1 MGKLR
6 SGLIYGGIFIL
17 FQAILFFMVN
27 SGKKQD
33 VDFYIQQHLV
43 SQEKEFR
50 FVLSSFARQ
59 AEFVVNEVFGVEE
72 VVSLFAE
79 ASNNPNRRDE
89 LRGLLYKRLLPAYQR
104 LLSLGF
110 KQVHFHFSDGIS
122 FLRLHLPEN
131 FGDQLF
137 PVRESVRLANVEER
151 YVEGFE
157 IGQNY
162 QGFRYVFPLT
172 QGGVH
177 LGTVETSVP
186 FYSIENVLQEVI
198 NLEYYLLLRKDALH
212 KKIKTVS
219 SDHAMHSLLLE
230 DYLHEQDDLILN
242 KRDHEGHLDFSELV
256 RINGLLSGSIDEKI
270 TQQQSFAVPVKL
282 SGKDY
287 LVTFMI
293 LNDISGAEV
302 GYLISYGRD
311 TVIQTIRQKG
321 NMIHFVLGI
330 ILCLSFGLHFMANKR
345 KTELIHFQ
353 QQLMETIPSPVWFK
367 TPEGKLS
374 GCNTAFSEMV
384 GLERDEIGQG
394 KESAILREQSV
405 VEQQMD
411 EEVLEKKE
419 LVKQVVTFDFADG
432 SPHTLIVHKAPLLD
446 AKDRVLFLVGSA
458 FDITERKEGEDLL
471 FESHMKLDQVFN
483 TAANGMRIVDV
494 NHVVLRVN
502 KAFCD
507 MVGTSSEEIV
517 GKKCYE
523 ILPGQ
528 NCGTKNCPLDR
539 LASAPGHFKTEMQ
552 KKMISD
558 RDIDCIV
565 TASSLCDKNGDF
577 IGVVE
582 DFQDITLFRRMEQ
595 KLRDMAITDKLTTIY
610 NRRGFLL
617 FAEKQLAAVRRNDQ
631 DAFVTYID
639 IDDLKTINDLQGHK
653 VGDLAIRS
661 TAQLLKR
668 MFRQPDVVA
677 RLGGDE
683 FAVFTCCRSGTNSK
697 EAIARRMVEAV
708 EKINETGELS
718 FTMSISFGIARL
730 GEKESLE
737 QLMNRADLRMYQ
749 AKREKKNQA

>member
-6 SGLIYGGIFIL
+6 SGLIYVGIFIL

-33 VDFYIQQHLV
+33 VDFYIQQHLIN
-43 SQEKEFR
+43 QEKEFR

-72 VVSLFAE
+72 VVNLFAE

-89 LRGLLYKRLLPAYQR
+89 LRRLLYKRLSPAYQR

-110 KQVHFHFSDGIS
+110 KQVHFHFSDGTS
-122 FLRLHLPEN
+122 FLRLHLPKRY
-131 FGDQLF
+131 GDQLF
-137 PVRESVRLANVEER
+137 PIRESVRLANVEKR

-157 IGQNY
+157 IGKHYN
-162 QGFRYVFPLT
+162 GFRYVFPIT
-172 QGGVH
+172 QAGVH

-186 FYSIENVLQEVI
+186 FYSIENVLQEVL

-212 KKIKTVS
+212 KTIRTVPS
-219 SDHAMHSLLLE
+219 EHVMGSLLLE

-242 KRDHEGHLDFSELV
+242 KRNHEGHLDFSELV
-256 RINGLLSGSIDEKI
+256 RINGLLSDRIDDNIRK
-270 TQQQSFAVPVKL
+270 QKSFAIPVRL

-287 LVTFMI
+287 LVSFMI
-293 LNDISGAEV
+293 LKDISGEEV
-302 GYLISYGRD
+302 GYLIGYERD

-321 NMIHFVLGI
+321 NMIQFVLGI
-330 ILCLSFGLHFMANKR
+330 ILCLSLGLHFIANKR
-345 KTELIHFQ
+345 KTELIRFQ
-353 QQLMETIPSPVWFK
+353 QQLIETIPSPVWFK
-367 TPEGKLS
+367 TPEGELS
-374 GCNTAFSEMV
+374 GCNSAFSEMV
-384 GLERDEIGQG
+384 GLKSDKIGEG
-394 KESAILREQSV
+394 KISAIWGEHSV
-405 VEQQMD
+405 VEEQMD
-411 EEVLEKKE
+411 EEVLEKKQ
-419 LVKQVVTFDFADG
+419 LVKQEVTFDFVDG
-432 SPHTLIVHKAPLLD
+432 SHHTLIVHKAPLLD
-446 AKDRVLFLVGSA
+446 AKGRVLFLVGSA
-458 FDITERKEGEDLL
+458 FDITERKEGEELL
-471 FESHMKLDQVFN
+471 LESHMKLDQVFN

-507 MVGTSSEEIV
+507 MVHTSSEEIV

-539 LASAPGHFKTEMQ
+539 LASSPGHLKTEMQ
-552 KKMISD
+552 KKMTSK

-565 TASSLCDKNGDF
+565 TASSLCDKNGNF

-631 DAFVTYID
+631 EAFVTYID

-653 VGDLAIRS
+653 AGDLAIQA

-668 MFRQPDVVA
+668 MFRKPDVVA

-683 FAVFTCCRSGTNSK
+683 FAVFTCCRLGTNSND
-697 EAIARRMVEAV
+697 AIARRMLEAV
-708 EKINETGELS
+708 EEINAKGELS
-718 FTMSISFGIARL
+718 FTMSVSFGIARL
-730 GEKESLE
+730 GERESLE
-737 QLMNRADLRMYQ
+737 QVMNRADGRMYQ
-749 AKREKKNQA
+749 AKREKKNKA